1 LRTDSL
7 LHSLSCIVRSPP
19 KRDDA
24 KAADDLTITEP
35 ARCADESTHMAMAL
49 TSHTGPNVSVQ
60 RPA

>member
-1 LRTDSL
+1 LRTDSP
-7 LHSLSCIVRSPP
+7 LHSLSCIVRSPL

-24 KAADDLTITEP
+24 KAADDFTITEL

-49 TSHTGPNVSVQ
+49 TSHTGPNVHDD